1 MAVVQQS
8 GKVNRASRAK
18 HTIWRSRANCSRATG
33 QFAPIWPI
41 GPDRQSCKSGKSSS
55 RAIGQIRQSGKAN
68 PITILIEMA
77 ARLLTLPDCSCC
89 QTCQIAHFARLRR
102 CKCARLPAARLGQI
116 AICQSG
122 QSGNRAHDPHDCL

>member
-33 QFAPIWPI
+33 QLAPIWPI

-68 PITILIEMA
+68 PIKILIEMV
-77 ARLLTLPDCSCC
+77 ARLLTLPDC
-89 QTCQIAHFARLRR
+89 QIVLVARL
-102 CKCARLPAARLGQI
+102 ARLLTLP
-116 AICQSG
+116 
-122 QSGNRAHDPHDCL
+122 D